1 MFTFKKTALALALSV
16 AATGAHAVAVIGM
29 TLADTI
35 NAATASVGTDTRS
48 GAFKF
53 TPILS
58 GVNNSVYAAGTSFFT
73 GNVNGGV
80 INLAGASANSLNPAN
95 AFTTGFTFA
104 GSNFGPDTIGPIVA
118 DITGGVLTVSSLP
131 WGGYFSGASF
141 QFNLPPDAGTLVV
154 DNLIS
159 IGGGSYDYRMHWSH
173 VITAADDPSGTYVGF
188 NANWVIEG
196 TMTTAVP
203 EASTYG
209 MMMAGLG
216 LVGVAARRRR
226 AAKRKPE

>member
-16 AATGAHAVAVIGM
+16 AATGAHALAVIGM
-29 TLADTI
+29 TLGDTI
-35 NAATASVGTDTRS
+35 NAATASAGTDAKS

-53 TPILS
+53 APILS
-58 GVNNSVYAAGTSFFT
+58 GVNNATYALGTSLFT

-80 INLAGASANSLNPAN
+80 INLAGADANSQNPAN

-104 GSNFGPDTIGPIVA
+104 GSNFGPDTTGAIVA
-118 DITGGVLTVSSLP
+118 DITGGVLSVSSLP
-131 WGGYFSGASF
+131 WGGFFLSANF
-141 QFNLPPDAGTLVV
+141 QFNLPPDPGTLVV

-159 IGGGSYDYRMHWSH
+159 VGGGVYDYRMHWSH
-173 VITAADDPSGTYVGF
+173 VITSQDDPSFTYVGF

-196 TMTTAVP
+196 TMTTVP